1 MDFDRWLSLS
11 EEDRRATQKQWNVY
25 GEGYWHSLVAQA
37 AERFPAEFASRSHVR
52 FVRHGIYHGGEL
64 IIGVTTDL
72 PYPKIIRLPESYL
85 GFRVMQFAGGTP
97 EGTVVTPAP
106 PIYVDV

>member
-11 EEDRRATQKQWNVY
+11 EEDRQATQKQWNVY

-37 AERFPAEFASRSHVR
+37 AECFTAEFASRSHVR

-85 GFRVMQFAGGTP
+85 GLEPCSLLAARQRGPFSHTRSS
-97 EGTVVTPAP
+97 
-106 PIYVDV
+106 DLR